1 MADTSIIQR
10 STTRVDRRYYGLL
23 NQLRGVAAVL
33 VVWSHIVGYKL
44 PSEGH
49 TWLGFTLFNR
59 FITGPLN
66 IVQNFGW
73 FGVVL
78 FFLISGFVI
87 TDAAYR
93 ETAREFAVRRLLR
106 IYPPIILTTI
116 VIFILQSFGTP
127 PLTTNPTP
135 LGWILSLTLV
145 NYLIIPQVLV
155 IGVAWTLCIEVLFYL
170 IVWFASPLGKRVPWA
185 FPVVVLVV
193 ALVARNFD
201 RNLGDSFFL
210 LAVFTTYLPMLVIGQ
225 VTFLAVSR
233 RIPKWM
239 GAVGLVA
246 AWCTFVWCLEPI
258 YPDFLQPASAY
269 GPSVVLAVAL
279 FLGAVAAEGRLRPI
293 RALDVVARRSY
304 SLYLIHWPVGY
315 AMVDLLTPIKGLP
328 TTVII
333 LITFAAIAAGT
344 EVAYRLAEK
353 PSVQLGRWIFRKSK
367 AVHPVDPLVAGRV
380 GSGGPFAV
388 DQPLSPHDELKEFK
402 KKAVHLRPRYRNR
415 IRDAMCELCRPNR
428 P

>member
-1 MADTSIIQR
+1 MTNTAVVQQTA
-10 STTRVDRRYYGLL
+10 TRVDRRYYGLL

-49 TWLGFTLFNR
+49 TWLGFTIFNR

-87 TDAAYR
+87 TDATYR

-106 IYPPIILTTI
+106 IYPPVILTTI

-135 LGWILSLTLV
+135 LGWVLSVTLV

-193 ALVARNFD
+193 ALVARIFD
-201 RNLGDSFFL
+201 QNLGDSFFL
-210 LAVFTTYLPMLVIGQ
+210 FTVFTTYLPLLVLGQ
-225 VTFLAVSR
+225 VTFLTVSG

-239 GAVGLVA
+239 GAVGAVA
-246 AWCTFVWCLEPI
+246 AWCSFVWCLEKI
-258 YPDFLQPASAY
+258 YPEFLQPGLAY
-269 GPSVVLAVAL
+269 GPSIVIASAL
-279 FLGAVAAEGRLRPI
+279 FLAAIAAEGRIRPF

-315 AMVDLLTPIKGLP
+315 GVVDLLTPVKGLP

-333 LITFAAIAAGT
+333 LITFIAIAAAT
-344 EVAYRLAEK
+344 EVAYRVAEK
-353 PSVQLGRWIFRKSK
+353 PSLRLGRWIFRKSK
-367 AVHPVDPLVAGRV
+367 AVHPVDLLREPVPGLIPPPLIDL
-380 GSGGPFAV
+380 P
-388 DQPLSPHDELKEFK
+388 
-402 KKAVHLRPRYRNR
+402 
-415 IRDAMCELCRPNR
+415 
-428 P
+428 